1 MKKSLAFLVRLFIG
15 TGASSSF
22 AAFMFAASL
31 YAAEVPGTPRDS
43 NFNNTGGY
51 DSTRVEAQ
59 LVVPVKQG
67 TKVLHFIR
75 DNNDP
80 RVVTKT
86 YVLDHVDPYEFRDQ
100 LRKIVQ
106 SKRVGNTS
114 LQQQYP
120 ANTKNPLASTVDV
133 PVVTAPAT
141 AQPTY
146 DPALQLGSNTAVEC
160 LKFSDG
166 TGLLFVS
173 AEEYRFYDHDGGMG
187 IDTIVETL
195 DNPAMGTI
203 SYGSQMFFYMPKFVP
218 ARNLMP
224 LIENMGM
231 NVSDVTENWQG
242 QDIVAYDPELNWLI
256 FDTATFSCDNIAQ
269 MIKQYDVPIPQVR
282 LKITVYEVYSEDDE
296 KMGLDFQSWKN
307 NEGTDFFS
315 GGGRFRN
322 NWSAMYNGNVLA
334 KPFGSERSSFYNF
347 NPKWNTRYIDFL
359 VSLGKARIAHT
370 GEMLVRNNTSAVFD
384 RTTQIF
390 YVDDSKSVDDALT
403 LPDTGV
409 GPYELLSSLIGQVIT
424 KKHSTVPGDDIP
436 VAKGEKQVVTGIGGF
451 GVTMKINNASVNMK
465 ETRFNITLNN
475 SSLIGFASN
484 GAPRIAKGNTVNQ
497 DVSLPHGNGMF
508 VIGGLR
514 KQELVKSKT
523 GIPYLMQIPILGYLF
538 CSESDSVKHS
548 ELVVTAECEWDA
560 PRPNLNSGVI
570 RRGTRIQP
578 GFVPPEVTQ

>member
-390 YVDDSKSVDDALT
+390 FVDDSKSVDDALT

-451 GVTMKINNASVNMK
+451 GFTMKINNASVNMK

-497 DVSLPHGNGMF
+497 DVSLPHGNRMF

-560 PRPNLNSGVI
+560 PRPNFNSGVI

>member
-1 MKKSLAFLVRLFIG
+1 MKKSLAFFVRLFIG

-424 KKHSTVPGDDIP
+424 KKHSSVPGDDIP

-451 GVTMKINNASVNMK
+451 GFTMKINNASVNMK

-497 DVSLPHGNGMF
+497 DVSLPHGNRMF

>member
-390 YVDDSKSVDDALT
+390 YVDDSKSVDDALS

-451 GVTMKINNASVNMK
+451 GFTMKINNASVNMK

-497 DVSLPHGNGMF
+497 DVSLPHGNRMF

>member
-359 VSLGKARIAHT
+359 VSLGQARIAHT

-424 KKHSTVPGDDIP
+424 KKRSTVPGDDIP

-451 GVTMKINNASVNMK
+451 GFTMKINNASVNMK

-497 DVSLPHGNGMF
+497 DVSLPHGNRMF

>member
-370 GEMLVRNNTSAVFD
+370 GEMLVRNNTAAVFD

-409 GPYELLSSLIGQVIT
+409 GPYELLSSIIGQVIT
-424 KKHSTVPGDDIP
+424 KKRSTVPGDDIP

-451 GVTMKINNASVNMK
+451 GFTMKINNASVNMK

>member
-1 MKKSLAFLVRLFIG
+1 MKKSLAFFVRLFIG

-451 GVTMKINNASVNMK
+451 GFTMKINNASVNMK

-497 DVSLPHGNGMF
+497 DVSLPHGNRMF

>member
-1 MKKSLAFLVRLFIG
+1 MKKSLAFFVRLFIG

-370 GEMLVRNNTSAVFD
+370 GEILVRNNTAAVFD

-390 YVDDSKSVDDALT
+390 YVDDSQSVDDALT

-424 KKHSTVPGDDIP
+424 KKRSTVPGDDIP

-451 GVTMKINNASVNMK
+451 GFTMKINNASVNMK

>member
-1 MKKSLAFLVRLFIG
+1 MKKSLAFFVRLFIG

-424 KKHSTVPGDDIP
+424 KKRSTVPGDDIP

-451 GVTMKINNASVNMK
+451 GFTMKINNASVNMK

-497 DVSLPHGNGMF
+497 DVSLPHGNRMF

>member
-120 ANTKNPLASTVDV
+120 ANTKNPLVSTVDV

-409 GPYELLSSLIGQVIT
+409 GPYELLSSIIGQVIT
-424 KKHSTVPGDDIP
+424 KKRSTVPGDDIP

-451 GVTMKINNASVNMK
+451 GFTMKINNASVNMK

>member
-370 GEMLVRNNTSAVFD
+370 GEMLVRNNTAAVFD

-390 YVDDSKSVDDALT
+390 YVDDSQSVDDALN

-424 KKHSTVPGDDIP
+424 KKRSTVPGDDIP

-451 GVTMKINNASVNMK
+451 GFTMKINNASVNMK

-497 DVSLPHGNGMF
+497 DVSLPHGNRMF

>member
-359 VSLGKARIAHT
+359 VSIGKARIAHT
-370 GEMLVRNNTSAVFD
+370 GEMLVRNNTAAVFD

-451 GVTMKINNASVNMK
+451 GFTMKINNASVNMK

-497 DVSLPHGNGMF
+497 DVSLPHGNRMF

>member
-424 KKHSTVPGDDIP
+424 KKHSSVPGDDIP

-451 GVTMKINNASVNMK
+451 GFTMKINNASVNMK

-497 DVSLPHGNGMF
+497 DVSLPHGNRMF

-560 PRPNLNSGVI
+560 PRPNLNSGII

>member
-424 KKHSTVPGDDIP
+424 KKRSTVPGDDIP

-451 GVTMKINNASVNMK
+451 GFTMKINNASVNMK

>member
-133 PVVTAPAT
+133 PVVTAPAS

-451 GVTMKINNASVNMK
+451 GFTMKINNASVNMK

-497 DVSLPHGNGMF
+497 DVSLPHGNRMF

>member
-1 MKKSLAFLVRLFIG
+1 MKKSLAFFVRLFIG

-390 YVDDSKSVDDALT
+390 YVDDSQSVDDALT

-424 KKHSTVPGDDIP
+424 KKRSTVPGDDIP

-451 GVTMKINNASVNMK
+451 GFTMKINNASVNMK

-497 DVSLPHGNGMF
+497 DVSLPHGNRMF

>member
-424 KKHSTVPGDDIP
+424 KKRSTVPGDDIP

-451 GVTMKINNASVNMK
+451 GFTMKINNASVNMK

-497 DVSLPHGNGMF
+497 DVSLPHGNRMF

-560 PRPNLNSGVI
+560 PRPNLNSGII

>member
-451 GVTMKINNASVNMK
+451 GFTMKINNASVNMK

>member
-1 MKKSLAFLVRLFIG
+1 MKKSLAFFVRLFIG

-390 YVDDSKSVDDALT
+390 YVDDSQSVDDALT

-424 KKHSTVPGDDIP
+424 KKRSTVPGDDIP

-451 GVTMKINNASVNMK
+451 GFTMKINNASVNMK

>member
-451 GVTMKINNASVNMK
+451 GFTMKINNASVNMK

-497 DVSLPHGNGMF
+497 DVSLPHGNRMF

>member
-424 KKHSTVPGDDIP
+424 KKRSTVPGDDIP

-451 GVTMKINNASVNMK
+451 GFTMKINNASVNMK

-497 DVSLPHGNGMF
+497 DVSLPHGNRMF

>member
-1 MKKSLAFLVRLFIG
+1 MKKTIAFFVRLFIG
-15 TGASSSF
+15 AGTSSF
-22 AAFMFAASL
+22 AAFTLAATTF
-31 YAAEVPGTPRDS
+31 AAEVPGTPRDS

-106 SKRVGNTS
+106 SKRVGNTT

-120 ANTKNPLASTVDV
+120 TNTTNPLMATVDT
-133 PVVTAPAT
+133 PIVTTPAT

-146 DPALQLGSNTAVEC
+146 APLLQLGSNTAVEC

-224 LIENMGM
+224 LIENMGL
-231 NVSDVTENWQG
+231 NVSDVTELWQG

-256 FDTATFSCDNIAQ
+256 FDTATFSCENIAQ

-296 KMGLDFQSWKN
+296 KIGLDFQNWKN
-307 NEGTDFFS
+307 NEGADFFS

-359 VSLGKARIAHT
+359 VSIGKARIAHT
-370 GEMLVRNNTSAVFD
+370 GEMLVRNNTAAVFD

-390 YVDDSKSVDDALT
+390 YVDDSQPLDNALT

-409 GPYELLSSLIGQVIT
+409 GPYDLLSSLIGYAIT
-424 KKHSTVPGDDIP
+424 RKHSTEAGDDIP

-451 GVTMKINNASVNMK
+451 GFTMKINNASVNMN

-475 SSLIGFASN
+475 SSLIGFTSN
-484 GAPRIAKGNTVNQ
+484 GAPRIAKGNTVKQ
-497 DVSLPHGNGMF
+497 DVSLPYGNGMF

-514 KQELVKSKT
+514 KQETVKSKT
-523 GIPYLMQIPILGYLF
+523 GIPYLMEIPILGYLF

-548 ELVVTAECEWDA
+548 ELIVTAECEWDA
-560 PRPNLNSGVI
+560 PRPNHNSGVI

-578 GFVPPEVTQ
+578 GFVPPEVVQ

>member
-370 GEMLVRNNTSAVFD
+370 GEMLVRNNTAAVFD

-424 KKHSTVPGDDIP
+424 KKRSTVPGDDIP

-451 GVTMKINNASVNMK
+451 GFTMKINNASVNMK

-497 DVSLPHGNGMF
+497 DVSLPHGNRMF